1 MQLSADIGAQ
11 TNDVCVGGDWAWG
24 SQAEKR
30 HMKYFKAFF
39 LPPPKRKNQG

>member
-11 TNDVCVGGDWAWG
+11 TNDVARIGRVE
-24 SQAEKR
+24 SEAEKR

-39 LPPPKRKNQG
+39 LTPPKRENQG